1 MHHQLGTNG
10 VKAMTTLLVPEPD
23 KGEELL
29 QALRA
34 LRPEFIR
41 QLGCLECVVARDIDV
56 PDRFVILTAW
66 RDTST
71 LRAHLASEP
80 FQILL
85 GAARLLGAPAE
96 FRTTMSDSV
105 HVTSPY

>member
-1 MHHQLGTNG
+1 MTQLATNG

-34 LRPEFIR
+34 LRPEFVR

-56 PDRFVILTAW
+56 PDRFLVLTAW
-66 RDTST
+66 RDVAS

-96 FRTTMSDSV
+96 FRTTTSDSV
-105 HVTSPY
+105 LVSSPF

>member
-1 MHHQLGTNG
+1 MGRQGMNG

-34 LRPEFIR
+34 LRPEFVR
-41 QLGCLECVVARDIDV
+41 QLGCMECIVARDVDV
-56 PDRFVILTAW
+56 PDRFVVLTAW
-66 RDTST
+66 RDVAS
-71 LRAHLASEP
+71 LRAHLSSEP

-96 FRTTMSDSV
+96 FRTTTSDSV
-105 HVTSPY
+105 LVSSPF